1 MQGEVGREVAR
12 TARDTIRQMDTQ
24 IEQEI
29 LLWHRAYHQ
38 FWIVVNYFV
47 LGVKKY
53 TENDLEKSLMLL
65 TTSYVVE
72 EPP

>member
-1 MQGEVGREVAR
+1 MDFKTHIVAFLFGKN
-12 TARDTIRQMDTQ
+12 M
-24 IEQEI
+24 
-29 LLWHRAYHQ
+29 YSMQ

-65 TTSYVVE
+65 TTPYVVE